1 MKSVFVIGPVNMLI
15 IKGVKHEWMPN
26 SVATVNSEFNE
37 QLYPVFTLLKIRTPL
52 FYIFKN
58 AMFMQFLD
66 IWRCILIQNSW
77 TSPERLPRGNRKVAV
92 VEKFNQEPMY
102 RLSATKSGRRREV
115 ADRELKQRHFWATD
129 VNRKR
134 GFFSFNMPWQYKFL
148 LLSFLNLNE
157 TIWLK
162 IWAKPSSKDEKRPIS
177 VDVRHP
183 KTSLFKLP
191 VGEVV
196 GSGGSTVK
204 AQLIKITWL
213 HARLELCQP
222 FLGHKMDQFTGLKCN
237 KRV

>member
-134 GFFSFNMPWQYKFL
+134 GFFSFNMPWQYKF
-148 LLSFLNLNE
+148 
-157 TIWLK
+157 
-162 IWAKPSSKDEKRPIS
+162 
-177 VDVRHP
+177 
-183 KTSLFKLP
+183 
-191 VGEVV
+191 
-196 GSGGSTVK
+196 
-204 AQLIKITWL
+204 
-213 HARLELCQP
+213 
-222 FLGHKMDQFTGLKCN
+222 FTA
-237 KRV
+237 